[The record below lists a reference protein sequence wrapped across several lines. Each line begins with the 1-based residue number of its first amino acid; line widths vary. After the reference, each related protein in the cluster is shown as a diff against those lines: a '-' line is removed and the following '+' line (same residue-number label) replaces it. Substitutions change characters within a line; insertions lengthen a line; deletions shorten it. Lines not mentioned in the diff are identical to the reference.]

1 MKNFAL
7 ILFILVGVKSAIAQS
22 NCVTGIVTTTS
33 SAINVGYSTTISLS
47 VPEGT
52 INWEQSSD
60 GINWVTVSGGSIV
73 VNNTSSSV
81 VSSNFSYTASVQT
94 FTVPSGVTSINADG
108 YAGAGGHGSS
118 DYNGKGGLGGRLISS
133 LSTTPGETLYIYV
146 GGKGHNTISAPGGG
160 QQADNLWIKSD
171 AQGGF
176 NGGGDATSD
185 GGGGGGSTDIRQNG
199 NTLSNR
205 VFIVGAGGGGG
216 HQRRGSES
224 GGNGGNGGGLIGS
237 NGINGGGG
245 ASGGG
250 GGSQSSGGSAGTTAT
265 TGAFG
270 VGGAGATSSRNG
282 GGGGGGFYGGGGG
295 GWLSDKAG
303 GGGGGGSSYTNGA
316 ITTNSQ
322 GNASATG
329 DGSLS
334 LSYSTPPSVS
344 STFTTPNLT
353 SNIYYRAKVSDP
365 SCNEN
370 YTEPILIKVSNPF
383 ITTWQTDASSS
394 VTIPL
399 TGDSYDFDIDW
410 GDGTIETKTGTPGNI
425 SHTYTTAGVKTVSI
439 RPNTTTGFPRIYVN
453 QFTNKD
459 LLLTVESWGS
469 GTWGSSVNS
478 SFYGASNL
486 EINAT
491 DTPDFSQTMSFSNM
505 FRSCNALTGANGFT
519 NWTLNT
525 NATAS
530 IAFSELFSG
539 CTAFNG
545 DISTWNTSRVNLMDG
560 MFRDAASFNQNI
572 GNWNVSNVINMN
584 GTFIGASIYNQSL
597 NSWDVSKVSNMANML
612 RSTSYNQPLNWGAKT
627 GNVTSMSG
635 MFFGNTA
642 FNQDVNGW
650 DVSKVATMYQ
660 MFYGATAFNQNLNSW
675 NVSKVINFVQ
685 MFAGATAFNGNISS
699 WQFTTD
705 VTKNIDMASMLRA
718 TTVFNQDISGWNVS
732 RVTNMSNIF
741 VSTRNFSQDLSS
753 WDVSNVTNMRYM
765 FHDCNF
771 NAPLNWGAKT
781 ASVTDMLGMFRG
793 PSNFNQDIS
802 AWDVSSVTTMKEMF
816 FNTSSFNQNLNTWD
830 VSKVIDFGQM
840 FYNASLFNGDISSWQ
855 FTTDVTK
862 NISMAS
868 MFRDA
873 PAFNQDLSNWNV
885 SRVNQMQRMF
895 QNSAFNQD
903 MSAWDISN
911 VTNLQLFLNS
921 GQLSRTNY
929 NALLLGWS
937 TLDSGETSIPSNLTV
952 DFGSSTYSNQPAVIT
967 ARDTDLIG
975 TKGWTI
981 TDGGMFDSSVFTP
994 TTITG
999 TTTICAGDS
1008 TTLTASGGAT
1018 NANTVAVWYEGACGG
1033 EAYHDGWDTAP
1044 TGDLSNTT
1052 VNSVSNGILNV
1063 TSTTWDPII
1072 TMYSIGSFDP
1082 LVYKYINIRY
1092 RVVSGT
1098 AGHTQIFFTNNTYT
1112 IGNSAA
1118 YVSRSLVSDG
1128 NWHTQSIDMST
1139 HANWATGGNITG
1151 WRYDF
1156 ATVSGV
1162 TMELDFIE
1170 LSSQP
1175 ILGTGNTLTVSPT
1188 SNTNYY
1194 VNRKGPETN
1203 TSCISQLVTVN
1214 QTPVIT
1220 NFNNY
1225 SKTYFDG
1232 SFTITDPTSDS
1243 AGSFSYT
1250 SDNASV
1256 ATISGN
1262 TVTITGIGSANITA
1276 TQAANGSFCSN
1287 TATVSLTVNDVSV
1300 VTKNGAF
1307 SNSDPNY
1314 VDQYGKIGDIN
1325 GISKNGLVLQV
1336 KSPFSVVTVN
1346 GVITGNTYCAGATIS
1361 VSGCASVTGV
1371 TLNDD
1376 PTTTEGIEYDWT
1388 GATGFIAS
1396 NTTTRALV
1404 EIGGQCW
1411 YRINA
1416 DKIPE
1421 AGEGTF
1427 KYYTDTGWNVYYTG
1441 GPFTNEGRLYQ
1452 WSAAMNGSITE
1463 RTQGVCAPGF
1473 HVPSDCEWM
1482 YLENAM
1488 GMSTSDQETTG
1499 WRDSSGTGPNS
1510 SSHLSALTVKA
1521 TNKSGF
1527 SALYPG
1533 RGNTNGKFE
1542 HRTYF
1547 SDLWSSTASG
1557 GKGTVAFYR
1566 IVSSVNLGVYR
1577 GAASREYNKSVRC
1590 LKD

>member
-1 MKNFAL
+1 VIEFNSIIIINWSLMKNFAL

-22 NCVTGIVTTTS
+22 NCVTGIVTATT

-47 VPEGT
+47 VPKGA

-146 GGKGHNTISAPGGG
+146 GGKGHNTSGKPGTQ
-160 QQADNLWIKSD
+160 QQADNLWIASD

-176 NGGGDATSD
+176 NGGGDATSN

-199 NTLSNR
+199 NSLSNR

-216 HQRRGSES
+216 NQRRISES

-329 DGSLS
+329 DGSLY

-370 YTEPILIKVSNPF
+370 YTQPILIKVINPF
-383 ITTWQTDASSS
+383 VTTWQTDAGTN

-425 SHTYTTAGVKTVSI
+425 SHTYSTAGVKTVSI
-439 RPNTTTGFPRIYVN
+439 RPNITTGFPRIYVN

-478 SFYGASNL
+478 SFFGASNL
-486 EINAT
+486 EVNAT
-491 DTPDFSQTMSFSNM
+491 DTPDLSQTMDFSNM
-505 FRSCNALTGANGFT
+505 FRSCSALTGANGFS

-545 DISTWNTSRVNLMDG
+545 DISTWNTSRVYLMNG

-572 GNWNVSNVINMN
+572 GNWNVSNVISMN
-584 GTFIGASIYNQSL
+584 GTFIGASIFNQSL
-597 NSWDVSKVSNMANML
+597 NSWDVSRVSDMANML

-781 ASVTDMLGMFRG
+781 AKVTDMLGMFRG

-802 AWDVSSVTTMKEMF
+802 GWDVSSVTTMSEMF
-816 FNTSSFNQNLNTWD
+816 LNTSSFNQNLNTWD

-911 VTNLQLFLNS
+911 VSNLQLFLNG
-921 GQLSRTNY
+921 GQLSRANY
-929 NALLLGWS
+929 NALLVGWS
-937 TLDSGETSIPSNLTV
+937 TLDSGETSIPSNLNA

-967 ARDTDLIG
+967 ARDTDLIAS
-975 TKGWTI
+975 KNWTI
-981 TDGGMFDSSVFTP
+981 TDGGMFDSTVFTP

-1008 TTLTASGGAT
+1008 TTLTASGGTT
-1018 NANTVAVWYEGACGG
+1018 NANTVDVWYEGACGG
-1033 EAYHDGWDTAP
+1033 EAYHEGWDTVPP
-1044 TGDLSNTT
+1044 TGLGNTT

-1063 TSTTWDPII
+1063 TSYSGDPMIE
-1072 TMYSIGSFDP
+1072 MYSIGSFNP
-1082 LVYKYINIRY
+1082 SIYKYINIRY

-1098 AGHTQIFFTNNTYT
+1098 AGVTQIFFTNNTYT
-1112 IGNSAA
+1112 TANSVA
-1118 YVSRSLVSDG
+1118 YLNRSLVSDG

-1139 HANWATGGNITG
+1139 HADWATGGNITG

-1170 LSSQP
+1170 LSTQP
-1175 ILGTGNTLTVSPT
+1175 ILGTGSSITVSPT
-1188 SNTNYY
+1188 ANTSYY

-1214 QTPVIT
+1214 QIPTIS

-1232 SFTITDPTSDS
+1232 SFTIANPTSTS
-1243 AGSFSYT
+1243 AGSFTYS
-1250 SDNASV
+1250 SDNTGV

-1262 TVTITGIGSANITA
+1262 TVTITGIGPANITA

-1287 TATVSLTVNDVSV
+1287 SASVLLTVNSFALTDKYGKMS
-1300 VTKNGAF
+1300 TTNANYINSNGAIGTDVGV
-1307 SNSDPNY
+1307 NK
-1314 VDQYGKIGDIN
+1314 YGA
-1325 GISKNGLVLQV
+1325 VLKV
-1336 KSPFSVVTVN
+1336 KSPFSGGTFAGFTYNLVTSA
-1346 GVITGNTYCAGATIS
+1346 TGKVWLDRNLGATQVATS
-1361 VSGCASVTGV
+1361 STDAASFG
-1371 TLNDD
+1371 D
-1376 PTTTEGIEYDWT
+1376 
-1388 GATGFIAS
+1388 
-1396 NTTTRALV
+1396 
-1404 EIGGQCW
+1404 
-1411 YRINA
+1411 
-1416 DKIPE
+1416 
-1421 AGEGTF
+1421 
-1427 KYYTDTGWNVYYTG
+1427 
-1441 GPFTNEGRLYQ
+1441 LYQ
-1452 WSAAMNGSITE
+1452 WGRGTDGHE
-1463 RTQGVCAPGF
+1463 KRTSTNINTVSTTDTPGHGFFINANSFNWQSPVNTGLWQGVDGKNNPCPNGF
-1473 HVPSDCEWM
+1473 RLPIIEE
-1482 YLENAM
+1482 LEA
-1488 GMSTSDQETTG
+1488 E
-1499 WRDSSGTGPNS
+1499 
-1510 SSHLSALTVKA
+1510 VV
-1521 TNKSGF
+1521 
-1527 SALYPG
+1527 
-1533 RGNTNGKFE
+1533 
-1542 HRTYF
+1542 
-1547 SDLWSSTASG
+1547 LWSSQNAAGALASSLKLPIAG
-1557 GKGTVAFYR
+1557 RRHTDGIIYSVGSNGMYR
-1566 IVSSVNLGVYR
+1566 TNSTLILNITSTL
-1577 GAASREYNKSVRC
+1577 AARAGDERIDGFCVRC
-1590 LKD
+1590 IKD